1 MAQQP
6 LTNKPAMPVGR
17 EAGLHSETTIYH
29 PTGEAHP
36 ETDKTSSSV
45 PSAKRYVIGFVIAVV
60 VIGVILFFALR

>member
-29 PTGEAHP
+29 PTGEEHP
-36 ETDKTSSSV
+36 ETDRAKSSV
-45 PSAKRYVIGFVIAVV
+45 PGAKRYVIGFLIAAA
-60 VIGVILFFALR
+60 VIGAALFFLLR